1 MSVVIFTF
9 PHWVKMLTRKVFH
22 VLSSFTTWKAKS
34 SLYFTLLLYERL
46 FHVARRTSMYVRSF
60 QSSFECLFQS
70 ILAINLDDVID
81 ITPYI
86 KVLEENDAFDGFK
99 DLKFSDF
106 KIRSLES
113 FNDTDQNFEIAVLN
127 NDSTEL
133 SSMLDEYIPT
143 LNNNNDQFF
152 DIPQGMF
159 G

>member
-1 MSVVIFTF
+1 
-9 PHWVKMLTRKVFH
+9 
-22 VLSSFTTWKAKS
+22 
-34 SLYFTLLLYERL
+34 
-46 FHVARRTSMYVRSF
+46 MYVRSF